1 MLLSWTLP
9 MERVFDEWVANEKS
23 DRDPVI
29 RPAVDVTDDGD
40 VFRIVVEMPGV
51 AKDGLSIDLENDELR
66 VRGSRPALAES
77 EKVLVNGRDSNRP
90 FERSFTLGKD
100 VDREQVKARL
110 ENGLLTLT
118 LPRKAAVK
126 PKRIEVEVT
135 S

>member
-9 MERVFDEWVANEKS
+9 MERVFDEWLSTEKS
-23 DRDPVI
+23 DREPVI
-29 RPAVDVTDDGD
+29 RPAVDVTDDGE
-40 VFRIVVEMPGV
+40 VFRIVIEMPGV
-51 AKDGLSIDLENDELR
+51 TKDGLSIDVENDVLR
-66 VRGSRPALAES
+66 VRGTRPALAES
-77 EKVLVNGRDSNRP
+77 EKVLVDGRQTGRA

-118 LPRKAAVK
+118 LPRKPEVK
-126 PKRIEVEVT
+126 PQRIAVEVA